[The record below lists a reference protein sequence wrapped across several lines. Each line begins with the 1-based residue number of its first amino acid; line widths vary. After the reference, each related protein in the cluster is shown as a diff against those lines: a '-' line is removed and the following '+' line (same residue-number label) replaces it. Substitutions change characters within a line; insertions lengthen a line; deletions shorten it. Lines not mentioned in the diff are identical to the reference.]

1 MGLTGKGPYF
11 APREQSLGKYCLMCG
26 FAVAEPWLCVVCCG
40 SSCFE
45 YPTGHPYSSTW
56 LWLWLFCWVRFV
68 G

>member
-45 YPTGHPYSSTW
+45 YPTGPSVFQY
-56 LWLWLFCWVRFV
+56 LVVVVVILL